1 MPRKSPNGKN
11 NQLDDIENGV
21 IDMFSSMANML
32 GLPPSIGAI
41 YGLLFISEEPLCLDD
56 FVGRLGISKGSA
68 SQGLATLRRL
78 GALRPATT
86 VGRREYYAA
95 DLYLKKLV
103 GGFLRSEVIP
113 QLDHG
118 ARSVASLR
126 KSAQALQDPSRQAF
140 IEERLA
146 KLETWQ
152 HRGRQVLGLLHRFLD

>member
-1 MPRKSPNGKN
+1 MARKSPTEKI
-11 NQLDDIENGV
+11 NQLDDIETGV
-21 IDMFSSMANML
+21 VELFSGMAGML

-68 SQGLATLRRL
+68 SQGLAMLRRL
-78 GALRPATT
+78 GALRAATPA
-86 VGRREYYAA
+86 GRREYYTA

-118 ARSVASLR
+118 VGKVASLR
-126 KSAQALQDPSRQAF
+126 KSVRGLHDPDRQAF
-140 IEERLA
+140 LEERLA